1 MPSTLRCIEGV
12 QEYFRRDPTSRHH
25 ITSLTVTLSALRLF
39 VNTNPYEFRNYVI
52 TLKFHLPCAIL
63 LSMEM
68 QSASTALWPLVVY
81 FFSAVVLVAV
91 MIALSY
97 VLGER
102 HREKQTAEPYES
114 GIVSTGTARVRFDIK
129 FYLVA
134 MFFVIFD
141 LEAVFI
147 YAWAVSIRET
157 GWSGYG
163 EMLIFIGVLAA
174 ALIYLWRL
182 GALEWG
188 AFVKKAQIVR

>member
-1 MPSTLRCIEGV
+1 MTDQQAE
-12 QEYFRRDPTSRHH
+12 
-25 ITSLTVTLSALRLF
+25 LSAL
-39 VNTNPYEFRNYVI
+39 
-52 TLKFHLPCAIL
+52 
-63 LSMEM
+63 
-68 QSASTALWPLVVY
+68 WPMAVY
-81 FFSAVVLVAV
+81 FGAVVVLVSA

-97 VLGER
+97 FLGER

-129 FYLVA
+129 FYLIA

-157 GWSGYG
+157 GWMGYT

-182 GALEWG
+182 KALEWG
-188 AFVKKAQIVR
+188 TFAKSMSKPNVRNSR